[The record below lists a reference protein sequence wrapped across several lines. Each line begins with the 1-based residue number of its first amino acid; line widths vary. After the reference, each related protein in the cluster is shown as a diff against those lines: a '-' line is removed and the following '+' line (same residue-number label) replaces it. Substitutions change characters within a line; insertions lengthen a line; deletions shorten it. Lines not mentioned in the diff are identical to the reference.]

1 MSTMDQKDFT
11 ARSHKDYIMHVLDMY
26 DRSVDSVQC
35 LIGDNCSTNKLLAN
49 LMQVPLV
56 GCASHRLNLAVKK
69 IYEDNIELIEKV
81 DEIMANL
88 NNLKNRIIL
97 GYLMQI
103 VFQLCNN

>member
-1 MSTMDQKDFT
+1 M
-11 ARSHKDYIMHVLDMY
+11 YVLVMY

-97 GYLMQI
+97 GEQTALHPKTANLTRWSSTYNML
-103 VFQLCNN
+103 V

>member
-1 MSTMDQKDFT
+1 
-11 ARSHKDYIMHVLDMY
+11 MHVFVMY

-81 DEIMANL
+81 DVIMANL

-97 GYLMQI
+97 VKQAALHPKTANLTRWSSTYNML
-103 VFQLCNN
+103 V